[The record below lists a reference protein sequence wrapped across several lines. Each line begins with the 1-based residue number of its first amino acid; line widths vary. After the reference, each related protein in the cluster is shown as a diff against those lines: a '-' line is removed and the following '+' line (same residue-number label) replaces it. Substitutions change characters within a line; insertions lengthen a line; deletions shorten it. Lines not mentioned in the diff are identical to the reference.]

1 LIYDNYLITDIA
13 GGTGSIKIIRG
24 LSKCTSDLSIISNV
38 GDNFWLNGLYI
49 CPDIDTSIYGL
60 AGILDKNRGW
70 GIKNDTFWYNNILKT
85 LGEKSWFQIGDRDL
99 ITHLIRTRMLSK
111 RLSLSQTVNW
121 IAGHLYNIH
130 YNIIPASNIHVET
143 RILTTKGDM
152 NIQEF
157 WVKNKAKAKV
167 LDVYYKNIEKA
178 ESNEDALKI
187 LRKSDVII
195 FAPGNPVS
203 SIGPIISLPQIRKEL
218 TQQKEKVIAISP
230 VIGKKAISGP
240 ADKYLKAKG
249 VKSTCMGISKYYSDL
264 ISNMVIDFVD
274 TNSSN
279 RIKKMG
285 ISTFETNIMMNNV
298 QDEKRLAKFILKVM
312 KY

>member
-1 LIYDNYLITDIA
+1 MITVLA

-24 LSKCTSDLSIISNV
+24 LSNYTSDLSVISNV
-38 GDNFWLNGLYI
+38 GDNFWFNDLYI

-70 GIKNDTFWYNNILKT
+70 GIKNDTFSYNDILKT
-85 LGEKSWFQIGDRDL
+85 LGEESWFQIGDRDL

-111 RLSLSQTVNW
+111 GFSLSQIVKW
-121 IAGHLYNIH
+121 LALRYNIH
-130 YNIIPASNIHVET
+130 YDIIPASNIHIET
-143 RILTTKGDM
+143 RILTDKGDM

-157 WVKNKAKAKV
+157 WVKNKAKPKV

-187 LRKSDVII
+187 LRTSDVII

-203 SIGPIISLPQIRKEL
+203 SIGPIISLAQIRKEL
-218 TQQKEKVIAISP
+218 IKQREKVIAISP

-240 ADKYLKAKG
+240 ADKYLRAKG
-249 VKSTCMGISKYYSDL
+249 IKSTCFDIAKYYSEL

-274 TNSSN
+274 TNFSN
-279 RIKKMG
+279 RIKKTG
-285 ISTFETNIMMNNV
+285 IATFETNIMMNNI